1 MSTQFLALVPL
12 PLGDGPT
19 LAYTHLVKLP
29 FLEAPEEQQMLTFVQ
44 SFIASKA
51 FYSHIL
57 TQSSPHSTDE
67 EIKIIGL
74 ACPRTQSSK

>member
-12 PLGDGPT
+12 ALGDGPT
-19 LAYTHLVKLP
+19 FAYTHLVKLP

-44 SFIASKA
+44 SFIASKP

-57 TQSSPHSTDE
+57 TQSSPHSTNE
-67 EIKIIGL
+67 EIKVIVL
-74 ACPRTQSSK
+74 AYPRRQSSE